1 MCCEFGV
8 AGVREV
14 MLWCVGRRLVC
25 VWWRFVCVV
34 CVAVLIELG
43 EVSSVG
49 WVVRDF

>member
-1 MCCEFGV
+1 MCWETIG
-8 AGVREV
+8 
-14 MLWCVGRRLVC
+14 LC
-25 VWWRFVCVV
+25 VWWQFVCVV